1 MHMISTQSTVVRA
14 VLFGEC
20 MLELQGQAFG
30 AMRQSFGGDTL
41 NTAAYL
47 ARCSAGTGLVV
58 EYATAVGEDPLSTAL
73 LRRWEL
79 EGIGCTLVRR
89 HPRRLPGLYQ
99 IQVDAH
105 GERTFLYW
113 RDQSAARAYFD
124 EALTPLE
131 AAADTIDLLYFSG
144 ISLAI
149 LDGEGRGRLT
159 ALAERLRARGA
170 QVVFDNNYRPRLWPD
185 VRTAQAWYDRAYR
198 VSTLALLTL
207 DDEMLLR
214 GLGSEAE
221 GLDFAHALPVP
232 EVVVKRGAQPSCVRV
247 NSQCWREVPAVPVP
261 VVVDTTAA
269 GDSFG
274 AGYLAARL
282 LGAAPAEAAAAGNAL
297 AARVIQ
303 HQGALIPHAAMA
315 DLCGRSIA

>member
-1 MHMISTQSTVVRA
+1 MVSTQSRAFRA

-30 AMRQSFGGDTL
+30 VMQQSFGGDTL

-47 ARCSAGTGLVV
+47 ARCSAGTGLGV
-58 EYATAVGEDPLSTAL
+58 EYATAVGEDPLSAEL
-73 LRRWEL
+73 LRRWAQ

-99 IQVDAH
+99 IQVDTH

-149 LDGEGRGRLT
+149 LDGEGRDRLT
-159 ALAERLRARGA
+159 ALAEQLRARGA

-185 VRTAQAWYDRAYR
+185 STTAQAWYDRAYR
-198 VSTLALLTL
+198 TSTLALLTL
-207 DDEMLLR
+207 EDEMLLR
-214 GLGSEAE
+214 GLSSEAPC
-221 GLDFAHALPVP
+221 LDFAHALPVE
-232 EVVVKRGAQPSCVRV
+232 EVVVKRGAQPSCVRM
-247 NSQCWREVPAVPVP
+247 NRQGWTEVPTVPVAA
-261 VVVDTTAA
+261 VVDTTAA

-282 LGAAPAEAAAAGNAL
+282 RGLAPAAALAAGNAL

-303 HQGALIPHAAMA
+303 HRGALIPLAAMA
-315 DLCGRSIA
+315 DLCGRPSV